1 MEIIA
6 EIGVNHLG
14 KPELLDGYIKNLKN
28 IGVDGVSIQLLDKK
42 KVSTKLKKF
51 CLKKIDI
58 KKFCLKAK
66 KEFKYVGVGIHTW
79 DNYLFLKKL
88 KLDFI
93 KILGSSLGN
102 LKYYQKIKK
111 TNVEKIFLST
121 LGKSTK
127 EILSFLEKIDKKR
140 VSLIFTFLETNNYIN
155 EIKKIDIYKKK
166 FNLNIA
172 YGNHYNKIY
181 QIPKVAKHNPSE
193 IFFYVKMNK
202 NINYPD
208 NNHAVPLNQ
217 VKDLIKKIKKN
228 G

>member
-1 MEIIA
+1 MKIIA

-42 KVSTKLKKF
+42 KVNTKLKKF

-127 EILSFLEKIDKKR
+127 EILSFLEKIDKNFAL
-140 VSLIFTFLETNNYIN
+140 VIFPKFGNKAYLNTNHV
-155 EIKKIDIYKKK
+155 
-166 FNLNIA
+166 FSFVNL
-172 YGNHYNKIY
+172 
-181 QIPKVAKHNPSE
+181 
-193 IFFYVKMNK
+193 
-202 NINYPD
+202 
-208 NNHAVPLNQ
+208 L
-217 VKDLIKKIKKN
+217 
-228 G
+228 